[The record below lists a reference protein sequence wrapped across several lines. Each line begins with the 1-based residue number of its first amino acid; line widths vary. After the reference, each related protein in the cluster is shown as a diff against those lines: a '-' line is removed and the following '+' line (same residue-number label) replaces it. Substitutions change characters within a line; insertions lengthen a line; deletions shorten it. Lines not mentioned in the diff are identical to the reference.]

1 MWGFITITKF
11 KNAASIQLKERE
23 SQLREEE
30 EIDCSFFS
38 HAKTK
43 LSVYMGVLLKNYRIS
58 PTQPG
63 GLNSV
68 VSTNDEELLLQ
79 ILDAN
84 ST

>member
-30 EIDCSFFS
+30 EIDCSFFL

-43 LSVYMGVLLKNYRIS
+43 LSVYMGVKAILLKITELA
-58 PTQPG
+58 P
-63 GLNSV
+63 LNRV
-68 VSTNDEELLLQ
+68 V
-79 ILDAN
+79 
-84 ST
+84 